1 MAKTGIGSPALPKTI
16 DVNGS
21 HQLVA
26 NGHSNMILK
35 VGDDEVKF
43 DNVGGTHQVAG
54 ALAVLLAIKKADNE
68 GVTHLT
74 ITSPSHRI
82 NAHDVK
88 RWNRDDDFLA
98 LLHWNID
105 RLRAQFDDL
114 EIL

>member
-1 MAKTGIGSPALPKTI
+1 MAKTGIGKPALRREI

-26 NGHSNMILK
+26 GGHSNMIMK
-35 VGDDEVKF
+35 VGGDTVKF
-43 DNVGGTHQVAG
+43 ENVGGTHQVAG
-54 ALAVLLAIKKADNE
+54 ALAVLLAIKNADDQ

-74 ITSPSHRI
+74 ITSPSRRI
-82 NAHDVK
+82 NAHDAES
-88 RWNRDDDFLA
+88 WNRDDDFLA

>member
-1 MAKTGIGSPALPKTI
+1 MAKTGIGTPALRRKI

-26 NGHSNMILK
+26 GSHSNMIMK
-35 VGDDEVKF
+35 VGDETVTF

-54 ALAVLLAIKKADNE
+54 ALAVLLAIKKADDQ

-88 RWNRDDDFLA
+88 TWDRDDDFLA

-105 RLRAQFDDL
+105 RLRDQFDALD
-114 EIL
+114 IL

>member
-1 MAKTGIGSPALPKTI
+1 M
-16 DVNGS
+16 
-21 HQLVA
+21 
-26 NGHSNMILK
+26 K

-54 ALAVLLAIKKADNE
+54 ALAVLLAIKKADDQ

-74 ITSPSHRI
+74 ITSPSRRI
-82 NAHDVK
+82 NAHDTES
-88 RWNRDDDFLA
+88 WNRDDDFLA